1 MITKRVETVLV
12 QHYGH
17 KELERRR
24 VISEILRRF
33 DGWQKVA
40 DLPAGTA
47 AMAENVKRA
56 PSQNTSRTNSPRFPP
71 VLLGGNMICSHPRS
85 GREGSA
91 LGNEHAFPAPFMVLP
106 QRIELWTS
114 PLPRG
119 CSTTELRQRV
129 LNRNAGANAAMLAI
143 WGKSRQARRPR
154 AHHARVHC
162 SRGASQGCRR
172 ERGCRKQGKGQPRA
186 ALECGPA
193 GKSQAPQGAGQGSL
207 ARHADLGCRSGPR
220 FCRNSRER

>member
-119 CSTTELRQRV
+119 CASKRIYLALLIFSPSAVGLGADLV
-129 LNRNAGANAAMLAI
+129 L
-143 WGKSRQARRPR
+143 
-154 AHHARVHC
+154 HAV
-162 SRGASQGCRR
+162 SPALIDGASC
-172 ERGCRKQGKGQPRA
+172 A
-186 ALECGPA
+186 TLMWA
-193 GKSQAPQGAGQGSL
+193 
-207 ARHADLGCRSGPR
+207 
-220 FCRNSRER
+220 